1 MQSRDIKSYAQR
13 LAELVRSL
21 AVGLIIPF
29 AVIAAWQIFSNLG
42 YVNQSIFTNPQKIL
56 ETFQDYLQKDI
67 YFKHVSVSL
76 LRILNGFVIGS
87 VIGFLVGALVAL
99 FKTINNLTS
108 VLISLLRPIPP
119 ISCIPFL
126 ILWLGIKEESKIA
139 IIVIGTFWPVLLN
152 TIAGIKS
159 ADVKLLELA
168 QAFGKSKLDVLL
180 KIVLPS
186 AFPNIFTG
194 LRLGIS
200 SAWNC
205 VVTAEMIAASAGLGY
220 LVSYGRELS
229 RPHILF
235 MGIASIGI
243 FGLIIDVI
251 VIRLQKKVIYWTESP
266 K

>member
-1 MQSRDIKSYAQR
+1 MQNRDIKSYAQWLAGPAGR
-13 LAELVRSL
+13 LAT
-21 AVGLIIPF
+21 GLIIPV

-56 ETFQDYLQKDI
+56 ATFQDYLQKGI
-67 YFKHVSVSL
+67 YFKHVRISL
-76 LRILNGFVIGS
+76 LRILKGFVIGS
-87 VIGFLVGALVAL
+87 AIGFSVGALAAL
-99 FKTINNLTS
+99 SKTVNSLIS

-139 IIVIGTFWPVLLN
+139 IIVLGTFWPVLLN

-159 ADVKLLELA
+159 ADAKLLELG
-168 QAFGKSKLDVLL
+168 QAFGKNKLDVLL

-229 RPHILF
+229 RHHILF

-251 VIRLQKKVIYWTESP
+251 VIRLQKHVIYWTEP
-266 K
+266 AK